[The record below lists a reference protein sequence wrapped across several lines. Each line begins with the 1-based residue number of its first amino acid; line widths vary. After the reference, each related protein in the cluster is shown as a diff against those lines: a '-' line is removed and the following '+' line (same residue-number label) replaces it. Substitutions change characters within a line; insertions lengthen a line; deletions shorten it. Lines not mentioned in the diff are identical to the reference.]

1 MPRSPDRVDREAR
14 AKGVGP
20 PSGGRSDRHR
30 RVVWGLFVL
39 LERIAEQDKDLADP
53 EVDTFFEVAE
63 AEIGTTGLLS
73 GWAIVAA
80 FLRKRLI
87 VDAAS

>member
-1 MPRSPDRVDREAR
+1 VTDTVASS
-14 AKGVGP
+14 GVC
-20 PSGGRSDRHR
+20 SSCSR
-30 RVVWGLFVL
+30 RT
-39 LERIAEQDKDLADP
+39 AEQDKDLADP

-87 VDAAS
+87 VDAAT